1 LIRLD
6 LARRGAKWGKNS
18 KKPYFIGHEREDVVK
33 ERKKLIFLLKIKIV
47 FNSKLVMT

>member
-6 LARRGAKWGKNS
+6 LARWGAKWGKNS